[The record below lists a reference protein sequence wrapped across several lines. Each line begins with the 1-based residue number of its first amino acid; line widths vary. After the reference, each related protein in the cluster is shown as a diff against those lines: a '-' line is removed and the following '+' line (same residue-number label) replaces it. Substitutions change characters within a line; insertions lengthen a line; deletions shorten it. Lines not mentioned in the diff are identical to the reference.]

1 MEPGI
6 HVDARHAGHERPLVL
21 VCDDTESIRRLL
33 RINLELHGY
42 DVEESADGRACMSR
56 LIDVDLPTPDVILL
70 DAQMEPYDGWWAI
83 AAIRSHH
90 RLNSVPVAMVTASVQ
105 QHDRLQA
112 QEAGIDEFIS
122 KPFDPDDLV
131 SAVSRLVTRGRLPEV
146 AH

>member
-1 MEPGI
+1 MELGI
-6 HVDARHAGHERPLVL
+6 HTEAPHARLRRPLVL

-42 DVEESADGRACMSR
+42 EVEESADGRALMSR
-56 LIDVDLPTPDVILL
+56 LIDPEMPIPEVILL
-70 DAQMEPYDGWWAI
+70 DAHMEPYDGWWAI

-112 QEAGIDEFIS
+112 QEAGIDEFIA

-131 SAVSRLVTRGRLPEV
+131 AAVSRLVTGGRLPTA

>member
-1 MEPGI
+1 MELGI
-6 HVDARHAGHERPLVL
+6 HSEARHARLRQPLVL

-42 DVEESADGRACMSR
+42 EVEESADGRALMSR
-56 LIDVDLPTPDVILL
+56 LIDPEMPIPEVILL

-112 QEAGIDEFIS
+112 QEAGIDEFIA

-131 SAVSRLVTRGRLPEV
+131 AAVSRLVTGGRLPTA

>member
-1 MEPGI
+1 
-6 HVDARHAGHERPLVL
+6 
-21 VCDDTESIRRLL
+21 
-33 RINLELHGY
+33 
-42 DVEESADGRACMSR
+42 MSR
-56 LIDVDLPTPDVILL
+56 LIDPEMPIPEVILL

-112 QEAGIDEFIS
+112 QEAGIDEFIA

-131 SAVSRLVTRGRLPEV
+131 AAVSRLVTGGRLPTA